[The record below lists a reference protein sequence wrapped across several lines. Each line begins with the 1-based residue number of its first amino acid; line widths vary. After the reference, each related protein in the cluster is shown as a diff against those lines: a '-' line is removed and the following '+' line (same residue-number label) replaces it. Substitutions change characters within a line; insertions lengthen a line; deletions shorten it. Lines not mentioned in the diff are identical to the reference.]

1 MEAMTEIVNRTAGVD
16 DAGAVAAVIADVV
29 AGPNPAGF
37 DAAMPADQVV
47 HWIERLGRGVAVFL
61 AEREGEVLWFGT
73 LDFNTQEPERATL
86 GVWIRSAH
94 QRQGIGTVLAEYSL
108 EHARKGGFKRIVGR
122 LPEDNEPALSF
133 LSAIGG
139 LAPIMNTD
147 ARFELPL

>member
-1 MEAMTEIVNRTAGVD
+1 MAEIVYRAAGVD

-29 AGPNPAGF
+29 AGPNPVGF

-47 HWIERLGRGVAVFL
+47 HWIERLGSSGAMFL
-61 AEREGEVLWFGT
+61 AERDGEVLGFGT
-73 LDFNTQEPERATL
+73 LDFDTQEPERATL
-86 GVWIRSAH
+86 GVWIRSSH
-94 QRQGIGTVLAEYSL
+94 RRQNIGTVLAEYLL

-139 LAPIMNTD
+139 LAPIMNPD
-147 ARFELPL
+147 ARFELPVE